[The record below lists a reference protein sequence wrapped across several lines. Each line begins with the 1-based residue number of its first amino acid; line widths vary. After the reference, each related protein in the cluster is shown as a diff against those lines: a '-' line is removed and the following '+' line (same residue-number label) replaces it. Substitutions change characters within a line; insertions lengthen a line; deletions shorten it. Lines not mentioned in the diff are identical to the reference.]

1 MGALGKA
8 ITAGYAVIAIA
19 FGAARRSTLPSSA
32 MA

>member
-8 ITAGYAVIAIA
+8 IAAGYAVIAIA
-19 FGAARRSTLPSSA
+19 FGAARRSGLPLNA